1 MLKQK
6 FLKIRKARFF
16 KIVIGG
22 LSLVSL
28 LTLSA
33 FVSLPSA
40 ADRQS
45 QESAPPEEIPNSES
59 LLNNSVITDAVP
71 SGSSTVYLKSDK
83 VVKAGKLLSFT
94 IAADDPD
101 GDTLFYSAANLPD
114 GSAFDADTQT
124 FTWTPRYDQAG
135 IYSVR
140 FEVTDGEFTDSEDIT
155 ITVLQLYDD
164 WDVNGDG
171 ASNILDMVL
180 VGQRWGQS
188 GLSGWVLEDTNE
200 DGNIDVLDLII
211 IAQHWTG

>member
-1 MLKQK
+1 MIKQK
-6 FLKIRKARFF
+6 ILKIRSARFF

-22 LSLVSL
+22 LSLASL
-28 LTLSA
+28 LTLSI
-33 FVSLPSA
+33 FVYFPSS

-45 QESAPPEEIPNSES
+45 QEPIPLEETSTSEPV
-59 LLNNSVITDAVP
+59 LNKSFLTGTAP
-71 SGSSTVYLKSDK
+71 SGSSMVYIKPDK
-83 VVKAGKLLSFT
+83 VARVGKLLSFT

-140 FEVTDGEFTDSEDIT
+140 FEVTDGEFTDYEDII

-171 ASNILDMVL
+171 ASNVLDMVM
-180 VGQRWGQS
+180 VGQSWGQS
-188 GLSGWVLEDTNE
+188 GLTGWILEDTNE
-200 DGNIDVLDLII
+200 DGNVNVLDLII
-211 IAQHWTG
+211 IGQHWTG